1 MIILNRRIVVTTDGY
16 VYEPDGK
23 HTNKVL
29 AELGLDVA
37 GSKSSA
43 ITGTKTTSDDEDLK
57 SRKLDSQ
64 KSSWFR
70 SVAATLNY
78 MSVDRPDLG
87 FAVKELCRSM
97 SSPSELDL
105 QKLKKIGRYLLEVGN
120 TSIVFAWNASL
131 KRVQGYSDSDFAGG
145 EKRTSTSGG
154 VIMFGGA
161 VIKCWSKQQ
170 KVVALSSGEAELYG
184 AVKLGCELMGIKS
197 LAQDFGLDV
206 ALDMHLDAKAT
217 IGMLMRR
224 GAGGMKHIETNN
236 FWLQN
241 VIASKIVVLHKVHTD
256 DNVADI
262 LTKYLSGDK
271 LSHLLKSMGITSM
284 RQSTKHRQ

>member
-1 MIILNRRIVVTTDGY
+1 
-16 VYEPDGK
+16 
-23 HTNKVL
+23 
-29 AELGLDVA
+29 
-37 GSKSSA
+37 
-43 ITGTKTTSDDEDLK
+43 
-57 SRKLDSQ
+57 
-64 KSSWFR
+64 
-70 SVAATLNY
+70 
-78 MSVDRPDLG
+78 
-87 FAVKELCRSM
+87 
-97 SSPSELDL
+97 
-105 QKLKKIGRYLLEVGN
+105 
-120 TSIVFAWNASL
+120 
-131 KRVQGYSDSDFAGG
+131 
-145 EKRTSTSGG
+145 
-154 VIMFGGA
+154 MFGGA

-241 VIASKIVVLHKVHTD
+241 VIANKIVVLHKVHTD
-256 DNVADI
+256 DNMADI

-271 LSHLLKSMGITSM
+271 LSHLLNLMRITSM

>member
-1 MIILNRRIVVTTDGY
+1 
-16 VYEPDGK
+16 
-23 HTNKVL
+23 
-29 AELGLDVA
+29 
-37 GSKSSA
+37 
-43 ITGTKTTSDDEDLK
+43 
-57 SRKLDSQ
+57 
-64 KSSWFR
+64 
-70 SVAATLNY
+70 
-78 MSVDRPDLG
+78 
-87 FAVKELCRSM
+87 
-97 SSPSELDL
+97 
-105 QKLKKIGRYLLEVGN
+105 
-120 TSIVFAWNASL
+120 
-131 KRVQGYSDSDFAGG
+131 
-145 EKRTSTSGG
+145 
-154 VIMFGGA
+154 MFGGA

-197 LAQDFGLDV
+197 LARDFGFDV

-284 RQSTKHRQ
+284 RHSTKHRQ

>member
-1 MIILNRRIVVTTDGY
+1 MLNRRVVVTTNGY
-16 VYEPDGK
+16 AYEPDGK

-29 AELGLDVA
+29 KELGLDVP
-37 GSKSSA
+37 GSKGSF
-43 ITGTKTTSDDEDLK
+43 ITGAKTTNDEEDLK
-57 SRKLDSQ
+57 ERKLDD
-64 KSSWFR
+64 KRSSWFR
-70 SVAATLNY
+70 SVVATLNY
-78 MSVDRPDLG
+78 MSVDRPDIG
-87 FAVKELCRSM
+87 FAVKEVCRSM
-97 SSPSELDL
+97 SSPSELDV

-120 TSIVFAWNASL
+120 TRIVFEWNACL
-131 KRVQGYSDSDFAGG
+131 KRVQGYSDSDFAGS

-154 VIMFGGA
+154 VIIFGGA

-241 VIASKIVVLHKVHTD
+241 VIANKIVVLHKVHTD
-256 DNVADI
+256 DNMADI

-271 LSHLLKSMGITSM
+271 LSHLLKLMRITSM